1 MGEQVKSL
9 SKALAVLDLLG
20 QHPNGASL
28 QLLSE
33 QTGINKTSVHR
44 MLATFEESGYVTQVA
59 NNKEYR
65 LTMKLLHV
73 GQAAINADVTGIVK
87 PHLAVLLKTLNETI
101 NFLSFDSDSI
111 IFKDKV
117 EPVSSSFRT
126 RTYVGLHSP
135 MYCSAAGKCYL
146 AFSSDRVREA
156 YWQRNASTM
165 RKLTDNTIIEKVRF
179 FEVLDEI
186 KENGFAIDDEENEA
200 GISCVAVPICDK
212 AGHPTYAVSVS
223 TLTPKMRQK
232 GYAQFAEEIKTITGE
247 LEVKL
252 F

>member
-1 MGEQVKSL
+1 MSEQVKSL
-9 SKALAVLDLLG
+9 SKALVVLDLLG
-20 QHPNGASL
+20 QYPNGASL

-59 NNKEYR
+59 TNKEYR

-87 PHLAVLLKTLNETI
+87 PHLAQLLKTVNETI

-111 IFKDKV
+111 IFKDKF
-117 EPVSSSFRT
+117 EPASSSFRT

-146 AFSSDRVREA
+146 AFSPDQVREA

-165 RKLTDNTIIEKVRF
+165 RKLTDNTIIEKTRF
-179 FEVLDEI
+179 FEVLEDI
-186 KENGFAIDDEENEA
+186 KRNGYAIDDEENEA
-200 GISCVAVPICDK
+200 GISCVAVPIRDK
-212 AGHPTYAVSVS
+212 AGQPTYAISVS

-232 GYAQFAEEIKTITGE
+232 GYAQFALEIKTITQE
-247 LEVKL
+247 LEAKL

>member
-1 MGEQVKSL
+1 MSEQVKSL
-9 SKALAVLDLLG
+9 SKALVVLDLLG
-20 QHPNGASL
+20 QYPNGASL

-44 MLATFEESGYVTQVA
+44 MLATFEESGYVNQVA
-59 NNKEYR
+59 TNKEYR

-87 PHLAVLLKTLNETI
+87 PHLAQLLKAVDETI

-111 IFKDKV
+111 IFKDKF
-117 EPVSSSFRT
+117 EPASSSFRT

-146 AFSSDRVREA
+146 AFSSEQVREA

-165 RKLTDNTIIEKVRF
+165 RKFTDNTIVEKTRF
-179 FEVLDEI
+179 FEVLEEI
-186 KENGFAIDDEENEA
+186 KRNGYAIDDEENEA
-200 GISCVAVPICDK
+200 GISCVAVPIRDRS
-212 AGHPTYAVSVS
+212 GHPTYAISVS

-232 GYAQFAEEIKTITGE
+232 GYARFASEIQAITQE
-247 LEVKL
+247 LEEKL